1 MAICKFS
8 QIGSIRSM
16 LFCKVYFWNRKISP
30 KSLWHNQKPYRN
42 RMTILWKHTC
52 GHIINIVAVTHV
64 PYKIQIHS
72 EQLWPGNTVIHKEK
86 NNRMKK
92 IKKIPV
98 YPKSSWSTSG
108 KNYSTFN
115 IKCKN
120 LDISVKN
127 QHILKYQN
135 NFTKLT
141 REDSE

>member
-1 MAICKFS
+1 MALRGRCYSVKSTFGIEKSAQSLCEITKS
-8 QIGSIRSM
+8 PTEIVWPTYESIPVGTPST
-16 LFCKVYFWNRKISP
+16 YSP
-30 KSLWHNQKPYRN
+30 WPMSPTKYR
-42 RMTILWKHTC
+42 
-52 GHIINIVAVTHV
+52 
-64 PYKIQIHS
+64 Y
-72 EQLWPGNTVIHKEK
+72 TVSNYGQVIIHKEK

-108 KNYSTFN
+108 KNYFTFN
-115 IKCKN
+115 MKCKN